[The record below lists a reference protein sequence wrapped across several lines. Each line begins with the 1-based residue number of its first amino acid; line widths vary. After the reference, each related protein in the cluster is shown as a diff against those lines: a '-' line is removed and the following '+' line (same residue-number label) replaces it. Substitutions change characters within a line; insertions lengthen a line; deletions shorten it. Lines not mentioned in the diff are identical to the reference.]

1 MIEVMAPADK
11 GALKNATFRVPR
23 NVWQRA
29 KKRAID
35 EERSLN
41 DVIVKALESYAGVEP
56 GGQPPLA
63 SFLSLARAVTSRQ
76 RKDRPSRT
84 FTKDELHER
93 GR

>member
-1 MIEVMAPADK
+1 MAPAGK

-23 NVWQRA
+23 TVWQRA

-41 DVIVKALESYAGVEP
+41 DVVVKALEAYGGVEP
-56 GGQPPLA
+56 GGQRPLA
-63 SFLSLARAVTSRQ
+63 DFLSLARAITSRQ
-76 RKDRPSRT
+76 RKGPPSRS

-93 GR
+93 TR